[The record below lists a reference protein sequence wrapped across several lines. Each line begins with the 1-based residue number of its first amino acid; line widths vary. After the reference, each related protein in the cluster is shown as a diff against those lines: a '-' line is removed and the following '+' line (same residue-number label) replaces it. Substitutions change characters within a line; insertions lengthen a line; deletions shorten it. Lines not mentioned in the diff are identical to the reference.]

1 MFCPVCRAEFRD
13 DVATCP
19 DCDVELLAELP
30 PEPAPDDELVSVLD
44 TADVSLLPVIKSVL
58 SSAGIPFLV
67 QGDEAVGVLPVG
79 KMGVGGFSAG
89 GHGLAA
95 TVLVPREHEQEAR
108 AVLTQLTDFEG
119 EIEGDLDEPDS

>member
-1 MFCPVCRAEFRD
+1 M
-13 DVATCP
+13 
-19 DCDVELLAELP
+19 
-30 PEPAPDDELVSVLD
+30 
-44 TADVSLLPVIKSVL
+44 IKSVL

-95 TVLVPREHEQEAR
+95 TVLVPRELEQEAR

-119 EIEGDLDEPDS
+119 EVEGDLEGPDS